1 MVMDFIGRGH
11 ELDILNRE
19 YSRKSSFV
27 LMTGRRR
34 VGKTRL
40 IKEFI
45 KDKDALYFLAT
56 EQNERPMLNDF
67 SDVLSKYSGRVQGE
81 YRNWRD
87 AFSAFKGSKE
97 GKKILVID
105 EFQNLAAL
113 DKAFLSVFQDIWDGS
128 LSSEELMLIVCG
140 SHISVMES
148 LDKDNKSPLY
158 GRFTRHMTIQP
169 LSFKEVYDGKD
180 YTKAVENYAVL
191 GGVPRY
197 MELFDDIPLR
207 ENIADNIMDPSTLM
221 FDDPR
226 VLLGNE
232 VKEPASYMSVMKA
245 IAAGNRKISS
255 ISSALEI
262 PATTLNPYLRRLIEI
277 RMVKRTVP
285 VTENDPEKSK
295 FGLYSIDDNYVAFW
309 FRFIYPYSSELAL
322 GSTKWALSEFD
333 RHFVEDH
340 VSFVF
345 ESICRDQVRELEDS
359 IGFVPTRIGGYW
371 NKNMEIDIV
380 AMNTV
385 KKKAFVAE
393 CKYRKNTPVSHHVLN
408 ELRGKCAMIKELEGY
423 EIKLGLFSVSGFDDG
438 LLKEKGIVLIDNGRV
453 VSRDRW

>member
-1 MVMDFIGRGH
+1 MAMDFIGRSH
-11 ELDILNRE
+11 EIEILNRE
-19 YSRKSSFV
+19 YGKRNSFI
-27 LMTGRRR
+27 LITGRRR

-45 KDKDALYFLAT
+45 NGKNALYFLAT

-67 SDVLSKYSGRVQGE
+67 SDAISRYSGKVQGE

-87 AFSAFKGSKE
+87 AFSAFMGSKE
-97 GKKILVID
+97 GKKVLVID
-105 EFQNLAAL
+105 EFQNLVNL

-128 LSSEELMLIVCG
+128 LSSEDLMLIVCG

-158 GRFTRHMTIQP
+158 GRFTRHITLQP
-169 LSFKEVYDGKD
+169 LSFKDVYDGKD
-180 YTKAVENYAVL
+180 YIEAVENYAVL

-197 MELFDDIPLR
+197 MELFDDVPLR
-207 ENIADNIMDPSTLM
+207 KNIEINVMDSSSIM
-221 FDDPR
+221 FDDPK

-232 VKEPASYMSVMKA
+232 VKEPAGYISIMKA

-255 ISSALEI
+255 IASALQI
-262 PATTLNPYLRRLIEI
+262 PATTINPYLRRLIEI

-295 FGLYSIDDNYVAFW
+295 FGLYSIDDMYTAFW
-309 FRFIYPYSSELAL
+309 FRFVYPYSSELSA
-322 GSTKWALSEFD
+322 GNAKWAMSEFD

-345 ESICRDQVRELEDS
+345 ESICRDSVRDMEDL
-359 IGFVPTRIGGYW
+359 IGFIPMRVGSYW
-371 NKNMEIDIV
+371 SKNTELDVV
-380 AMNTV
+380 ALNTV
-385 KKKAFVAE
+385 EKKAFVAE
-393 CKYRKNTPVSHHVLN
+393 CKYHKNAPVSHHVLN
-408 ELRGKCAMIKELEGY
+408 ELRGKCASVKGLAEYKVLF
-423 EIKLGLFSVSGFDDG
+423 GLFSVSGFDSR
-438 LLKEKGIVLIDNGRV
+438 LMREKDVILIDKGKAIK
-453 VSRDRW
+453 